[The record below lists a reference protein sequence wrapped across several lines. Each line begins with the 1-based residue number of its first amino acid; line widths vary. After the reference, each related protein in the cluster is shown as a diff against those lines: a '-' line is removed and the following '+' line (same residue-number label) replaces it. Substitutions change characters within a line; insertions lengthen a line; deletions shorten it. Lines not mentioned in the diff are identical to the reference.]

1 VSPLKCSF
9 STAAAAVTPLLPL
22 ALTLLLLLQAPLP
35 PLPLPLTL
43 LLIINYHHHYH
54 YYYNYIYHCMEQ
66 AAGLLRGDTAAQM
79 AANVGAVFM
88 PHGLGHLIGLDT
100 HDVGGYPSGTV
111 RDSRPGY
118 KSLRCG
124 RVLQENMVRSCSGS
138 SSSTLYCRNAIQ

>member
-1 VSPLKCSF
+1 
-9 STAAAAVTPLLPL
+9 
-22 ALTLLLLLQAPLP
+22 
-35 PLPLPLTL
+35 
-43 LLIINYHHHYH
+43 
-54 YYYNYIYHCMEQ
+54 MEQ
-66 AAGLLRGDTAAQM
+66 AAGLLRGDTPAQM

-124 RVLQENMVRSCSGS
+124 RVLQENMVS
-138 SSSTLYCRNAIQ
+138 SSSSSNDSSTSTVCSTDWYY